1 MRDHTKLKA
10 FQLADALVMLIYK
23 GTMRFPRE
31 EQFGLTNQMRG
42 AAISIASNL
51 VEGSAR
57 STQAEYVRFIEI
69 AYGSACEL
77 AYQLSVA
84 RRLGFCDE
92 ATATSMESAAEETAK
107 VIGGLLKSLRRK
119 DS

>member
-1 MRDHTKLKA
+1 MRDHKKLKA
-10 FQLADALVMLIYK
+10 FQLADDLVMTVYK
-23 GTMRFPRE
+23 GTMAFPKS
-31 EQFGLTNQMRG
+31 EQFGLTNQMRR
-42 AAISIASNL
+42 AAVSIASNL

-57 STQAEYVRFIEI
+57 STQVEYARFVEI

-77 AYQLSVA
+77 TYQLSVA

-92 ATATSMESAAEETAK
+92 ATGSSMESAADETAK
-107 VIGGLLKSLRRK
+107 VIGGLLKSLRRQ